1 MKLSYNHVNNRTV
14 KFNEYDNILLIPNDI
29 IGMDF
34 EKLEELAVEANVARN
49 QNMRSKAKKIEEDLL
64 NTLTENQLFFPVEEE
79 VLITK
84 NSASYVYKKSKTYP
98 ALLEF
103 IARILHVDIPIKI
116 KQCKFGPGGIII
128 AADNKEEA
136 QKILKDCCR
145 ELQILIK
152 AKEGHID

>member
-1 MKLSYNHVNNRTV
+1 
-14 KFNEYDNILLIPNDI
+14 
-29 IGMDF
+29 MDF
-34 EKLEELAVEANVARN
+34 EKLEELAFEANLARN
-49 QNMRSKAKKIEEDLL
+49 QKMRSKAKEIEEDLL
-64 NTLTENQLFFPVEEE
+64 KILTENELFFPVEEE

-84 NSASYVYKKSKTYP
+84 NSASYVYKNSKTYQ

-116 KQCKFGPGGIII
+116 RQCKFGPGGIIL
-128 AADNKEEA
+128 AAENKEEA
-136 QKILKDCCR
+136 QKTLNDCSS